1 MVCID
6 QDAFVLADDVA
17 ALLTGQAGTPLKY
30 MAPIWHRSD
39 MEQRKGK
46 KINVKAIVIN
56 CDQSESRK

>member
-1 MVCID
+1 
-6 QDAFVLADDVA
+6 
-17 ALLTGQAGTPLKY
+17 LTGQAGTPLKY

-46 KINVKAIVIN
+46 KIKVKAIVIN